1 MGFESLFI
9 PEHQLVPP
17 ITKSYN
23 HPNWQTLTGGEIP
36 ETFAHMPDQFV
47 ALATAAPV
55 TKSIKLGTGICWVA
69 RHHPVA
75 LAKLVASADFYCGGR
90 FLFGAGVGWMR
101 EEAGPG

>member
-1 MGFESLFI
+1 MKSLGFESLFI

-55 TKSIKLGTGICWVA
+55 TKSIKLGTGICWAVA
-69 RHHPVA
+69 
-75 LAKLVASADFYCGGR
+75 ASSDRTGQAG
-90 FLFGAGVGWMR
+90 GVGGLVQWR
-101 EEAGPG
+101 SFFVRR